1 MSRVCDCTRQ
11 FAVLMRDT
19 SIGEGTT
26 LEEPRKVCVP
36 DGQSRVWA
44 VDRDDFERAYAQY
57 TGRDLQNIIDQR
69 LGTSYGQPKIS
80 TAWTWYQIGQGNP
93 V

>member
-1 MSRVCDCTRQ
+1 MSEESKLERRGLG
-11 FAVLMRDT
+11 AP
-19 SIGEGTT
+19 
-26 LEEPRKVCVP
+26 LEEGSTLREPVLLRGAECA
-36 DGQSRVWA
+36 VWA
-44 VDRDDFERAYAQY
+44 VDRDAFERAYAQY